1 MSWRYDFIPRWLV
14 ESETKLS
21 YSHLNFKKC
30 IFLDDVIFVFVQ
42 LRVSRLPVFDF
53 LPDFDML

>member
-1 MSWRYDFIPRWLV
+1 MY
-14 ESETKLS
+14 
-21 YSHLNFKKC
+21 
-30 IFLDDVIFVFVQ
+30 FLDDFIFVFVQ